1 MNYKALLIL
10 ISFLSLMGTKALAQD
25 SAIERTFHESGK
37 INVVVAVVVV
47 IFIGL
52 IYYFVRLEK
61 KISKIEKDSKN

>member
-37 INVVVAVVVV
+37 INVV

-61 KISKIEKDSKN
+61 KISKIEKDIKN